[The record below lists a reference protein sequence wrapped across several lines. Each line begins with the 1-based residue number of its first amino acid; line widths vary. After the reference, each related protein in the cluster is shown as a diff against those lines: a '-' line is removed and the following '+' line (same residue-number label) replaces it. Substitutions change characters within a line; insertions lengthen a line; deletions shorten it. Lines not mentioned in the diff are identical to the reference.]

1 MKLLAMA
8 MLTMLAACA
17 SAPSAAPEPQ
27 TITYTRGPCFGVCP
41 VYRVMVSA
49 DGSGLFEGERFTA
62 VTGQRRFTVTPEAF
76 RAFAAKLAPHRPQG
90 TLEINMG
97 HARCQMQATDQP
109 SAIVSWAGGGRNDR
123 LGYYYGCRDEAN
135 SALAQAL
142 TEAPALLPIASMI
155 GAPR

>member
-1 MKLLAMA
+1 MKLLAIA
-8 MLTMLAACA
+8 MLAALAACA
-17 SAPSAAPEPQ
+17 SAPEAPAPQ
-27 TITYTRGPCFGVCP
+27 TITYARGPCFGACP
-41 VYRVMVSA
+41 VYRVTVGA

-76 RAFAAKLAPHRPQG
+76 RAFAEKLAPHRPQG
-90 TLEINMG
+90 TLDIAMG
-97 HARCQMQATDQP
+97 HARCQLAATDHP
-109 SAIVSWAGGGRNDR
+109 SAVVTWAGGGRNDR

-135 SALAQAL
+135 AALAQAL